1 MKKGCFLS
9 AIIFL
14 TIVISVGLYLYKK
27 YGHDIKNFGKE
38 KIIEMSR
45 NEIDA
50 DIDELEKSK
59 YQDSLKIFVA
69 EEMEKLHG
77 KDFETAMKKFGFVAD
92 QIKSFIDD
100 GVIDSVEFTALKNV
114 ADKNERPKKN

>member
-14 TIVISVGLYLYKK
+14 TIAISVGLYLYKK
-27 YGHDIKNFGKE
+27 YGHEIKNFGKE

-45 NEIDA
+45 NEIGEK
-50 DIDELEKSK
+50 IDELETSK
-59 YQDSLKIFVA
+59 YQDSLKIFLTD
-69 EEMEKLHG
+69 EMEKLHG
-77 KDFETAMKKFGFVAD
+77 KDFETAMKRFGIFAD

-100 GVIDSVEFTALKNV
+100 GVIDSVEFTALKNM

>member
-14 TIVISVGLYLYKK
+14 TIAISVGLYVYKK
-27 YGHDIKNFGKE
+27 YGHVIKNFGKE

-45 NEIDA
+45 NEIDEK
-50 DIDELEKSK
+50 IDELEKSK

-77 KDFETAMKKFGFVAD
+77 KDFETAMKKFGIVAD

-100 GVIDSVEFTALKNV
+100 GTIDSVEFTALKNM
-114 ADKNERPKKN
+114 AD